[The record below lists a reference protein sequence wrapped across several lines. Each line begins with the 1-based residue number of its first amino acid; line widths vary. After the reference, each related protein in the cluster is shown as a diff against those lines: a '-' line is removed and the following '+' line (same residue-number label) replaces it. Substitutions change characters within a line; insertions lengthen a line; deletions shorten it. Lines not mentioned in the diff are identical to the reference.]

1 MRLRSALGTLDCTP
15 IFLSL
20 EGIIRDVRKDARN
33 ALGGDIDE
41 TENFRFLG
49 GRSFIDDRC
58 NLALDSFCHE
68 GGRVDVFNSAIT
80 FDISCV
86 LCACATFRSTITLDV
101 FRVLERR
108 TLNLPERAFDRSS
121 IDGRSEEHTS
131 ELQSLMRISYAVFCL

>member
-58 NLALDSFCHE
+58 NLAPDSFCHE

-80 FDISCV
+80 FDIS
-86 LCACATFRSTITLDV
+86 
-101 FRVLERR
+101 
-108 TLNLPERAFDRSS
+108 
-121 IDGRSEEHTS
+121 RSEEHTS
-131 ELQSLMRISYAVFCL
+131 ELQSLLRISYAVFCLKKINTNMYNNPHK

>member
-68 GGRVDVFNSAIT
+68 GGR
-80 FDISCV
+80 
-86 LCACATFRSTITLDV
+86 
-101 FRVLERR
+101 
-108 TLNLPERAFDRSS
+108 
-121 IDGRSEEHTS
+121 SEEHTS
-131 ELQSLMRISYAVFCL
+131 ELQSLMRISYAVFCLKKKKRYYDDKT

>member
-20 EGIIRDVRKDARN
+20 EGIIQDVRKDARN

-108 TLNLPERAFDRSS
+108 TLNLPEQPSTGAPLTVGSASFEIGIDRKSTRLNSS
-121 IDGRSEEHTS
+121 H
-131 ELQSLMRISYAVFCL
+131 